1 MKRRI
6 LIVEDERSLV
16 RSLADRLSSEGYS
29 VSWETDGPSGLQAG
43 LSRSHDVILLDVM
56 LPGKQGFE
64 VCRELRDAGVDAPIL
79 MLTARGH
86 TADKVLGL
94 RFGADDYVTKPF
106 EMVELLAR
114 LDALLR
120 RAGRDVTGPDLL
132 TVGMIR
138 MDLRRG
144 EVHLEDRE
152 IDLTVREFNML
163 RFMMTHVGHVL
174 TREDLLQEVWGYR
187 HAPVTRTV
195 DVHMARLRQKLEE
208 NPSRPRYLT
217 TVHGVGYKL
226 VDPGRER

>member
-16 RSLADRLSSEGYS
+16 RSLSDRLSSEGYD
-29 VSWETDGPSGLQAG
+29 VSWETDGPSGLRAG
-43 LSRSHDVILLDVM
+43 LTRSHDVILLDVM
-56 LPGKQGFE
+56 LPGKQGFD
-64 VCRELRDAGVDAPIL
+64 VCRELRDAGVHAPIL

-120 RAGRDVTGPDLL
+120 RANREVTGPDVL
-132 TVGMIR
+132 TAGSIR
-138 MDLRRG
+138 MDVRRG
-144 EVHLEDRE
+144 LVHREGEE
-152 IDLTVREFNML
+152 IDLTVREFNLL
-163 RFMMTHVGHVL
+163 RFMMTRVGHVL
-174 TREDLLQEVWGYR
+174 SREDLLQEVWGYH

-195 DVHMARLRQKLEE
+195 DVHVAKLRQKLEE
-208 NPSRPRYLT
+208 HPSLPRYLT
-217 TVHGVGYKL
+217 TVHGVGYKF
-226 VDPGRER
+226 VDPGRDR